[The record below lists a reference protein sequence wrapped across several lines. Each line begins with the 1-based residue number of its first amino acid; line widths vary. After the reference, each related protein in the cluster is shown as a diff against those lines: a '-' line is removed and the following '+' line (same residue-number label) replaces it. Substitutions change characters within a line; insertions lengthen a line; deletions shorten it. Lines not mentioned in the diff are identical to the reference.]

1 ALTGTATSNTSS
13 SRSAPRSPGFRDEPF
28 LLLVARGGFALH
40 AAASPAARLV
50 RPAGARCAAGLS
62 VLRRGCRLIV
72 RDMT

>member
-1 ALTGTATSNTSS
+1 MRAA
-13 SRSAPRSPGFRDEPF
+13 F

-50 RPAGARCAAGLS
+50 RRAGARCATGLS
-62 VLRRGCRLIV
+62 VLRRGCRMIV

>member
-1 ALTGTATSNTSS
+1 RKTKPHAHKNVGFVSS
-13 SRSAPRSPGFRDEPF
+13 LSGLRAAF

-62 VLRRGCRLIV
+62 VLRRGCRMIV

>member
-1 ALTGTATSNTSS
+1 MRAA
-13 SRSAPRSPGFRDEPF
+13 F

-62 VLRRGCRLIV
+62 VLRRGCRMIV

>member
-1 ALTGTATSNTSS
+1 MARTATNKKE
-13 SRSAPRSPGFRDEPF
+13 RLAGRF

-50 RPAGARCAAGLS
+50 RPAGARCAAELS
-62 VLRRGCRLIV
+62 VLRRGCRMIV

>member
-1 ALTGTATSNTSS
+1 PRKTKPHAHKNVGFVSS
-13 SRSAPRSPGFRDEPF
+13 LSGLRAAF

-50 RPAGARCAAGLS
+50 RPAGARCAAGL
-62 VLRRGCRLIV
+62 VLRRGCRMIV